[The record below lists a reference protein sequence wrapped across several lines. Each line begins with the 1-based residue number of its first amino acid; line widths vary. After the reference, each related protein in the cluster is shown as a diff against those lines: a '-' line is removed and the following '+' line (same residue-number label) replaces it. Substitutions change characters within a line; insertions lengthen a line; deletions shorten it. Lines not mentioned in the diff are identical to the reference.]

1 MLKVKVANGTVVF
14 TTDIDF
20 KDVMYNPVKL
30 TDEKGNEIYAVA
42 YDTQGDGKF
51 SAHAFVGNAVIDGK
65 LAFVSVLGADETIED
80 VRNRVASIFARV
92 SSCVAAIE
100 AQLAES
106 KAAFESAWAGATK
119 A

>member
-20 KDVMYNPVKL
+20 KDVAYVPVKL
-30 TDEKGNEIYAVA
+30 IDEKGNETFAVA
-42 YDTQGDGKF
+42 YNAYCEGQI
-51 SAHAFVGNAVIDGK
+51 SANAFVGNAVIDGK
-65 LAFVSVLGADETIED
+65 LALVKVLEPDETIED
-80 VRNRVASIFARV
+80 VRHRLTDIFARV

-106 KAAFESAWAGATK
+106 KAAFESAWAGATE